1 MRRFCVW
8 EAGCFQEA
16 VSHTLQELSEL
27 HSCEM
32 KGLQGIIFLSCKG
45 RSADADELWPL
56 WRSRCEMDRSKR
68 EPFNPET
75 LDFSDKKIR
84 VIGCRAAMMC
94 FFMAAH
100 FQEMVVF

>member
-1 MRRFCVW
+1 
-8 EAGCFQEA
+8 
-16 VSHTLQELSEL
+16 
-27 HSCEM
+27 
-32 KGLQGIIFLSCKG
+32 
-45 RSADADELWPL
+45 
-56 WRSRCEMDRSKR
+56 MDQSKR
-68 EPFNPET
+68 DPFNPES